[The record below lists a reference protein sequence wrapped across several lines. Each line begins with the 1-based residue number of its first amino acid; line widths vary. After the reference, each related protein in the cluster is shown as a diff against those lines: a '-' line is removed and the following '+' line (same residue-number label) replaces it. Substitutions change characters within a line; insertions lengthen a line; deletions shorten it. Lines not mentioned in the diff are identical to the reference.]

1 MFFLWLYFIIKET
14 DFSSFADD
22 NTTYRTAESIDEVI
36 KLLECE
42 SMTADQMVLW
52 QPNESKY

>member
-22 NTTYRTAESIDEVI
+22 NTTYRTAETTDEII

>member
-22 NTTYRTAESIDEVI
+22 NTTYRTVETIDEVI

>member
-22 NTTYRTAESIDEVI
+22 NTTYRTAETIDEVI